1 MTSLSESLK
10 SRAAA
15 IRGILEN
22 LESQVN
28 TLQGSWDGQAREAYQ
43 QAQAQWTKEANRL
56 QQLANQIASMTGQ
69 ISQTYTSFDSQAASQ
84 FG

>member
-1 MTSLSESLK
+1 LK

-15 IRGILEN
+15 ILGILEN

-28 TLQGSWDGQAREAYQ
+28 VLQGSWDGQAKEAYR
-43 QAQAQWTKEANRL
+43 QAQAQWSKEANRL

-69 ISQTYTSFDSQAASQ
+69 ISQTYTSFDSKAASQ